1 MYYILNSANF
11 SIFKEQCVIY
21 ICMRETCTAR
31 NNNSLFD
38 SLIFDISDCLK
49 KRREGVRGMEI
60 MWRGDRE
67 MSVTNTFD
75 F

>member
-1 MYYILNSANF
+1 
-11 SIFKEQCVIY
+11 
-21 ICMRETCTAR
+21 MRETCTAR
-31 NNNSLFD
+31 NNNSLLFD
-38 SLIFDISDCLK
+38 SLIFDVSDCLK

-75 F
+75 V